1 MTITADDYRALA
13 DFRYEIR
20 KFLIVSERI
29 ARGAGSSPLIRYN
42 SASEYF
48 SPVRS
53 VILSA
58 PAIAARPSS
67 TRPALPS

>member
-29 ARGAGSSPLIRYN
+29 ARGAGLQPQQYTMLLALRGLPPDWEPYQRCPKN
-42 SASEYF
+42 
-48 SPVRS
+48 V
-53 VILSA
+53 
-58 PAIAARPSS
+58 PS
-67 TRPALPS
+67 